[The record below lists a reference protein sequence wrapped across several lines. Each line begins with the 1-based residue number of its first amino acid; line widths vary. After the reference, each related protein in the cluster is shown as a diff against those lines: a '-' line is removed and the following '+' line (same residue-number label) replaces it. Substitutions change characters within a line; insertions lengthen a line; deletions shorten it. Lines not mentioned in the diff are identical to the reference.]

1 MSNYYEPKKRESYY
15 MGDEDDWRVLWPKN
29 PFGSDPFGEVF
40 GKAPKDPAQPKSEYD
55 LGFEAVFGKV
65 PKEPVLDA
73 KGIKVSHYP
82 TSSTTGI
89 EYKKGY
95 QQALEDCIR
104 NGEAWARSMW
114 ANDAEHIRPEGSPPS
129 SLHRSMPLPAR
140 ASQVGGHHYKDKAMQ
155 PWDIIDAWELNFY
168 AGNVVKYILRYRHK
182 DGLKDLQK
190 ARHYIDKLIED
201 YADPT

>member
-1 MSNYYEPKKRESYY
+1 MSNYYEPKRESYY

-29 PFGSDPFGEVF
+29 LYGQE
-40 GKAPKDPAQPKSEYD
+40 
-55 LGFEAVFGKV
+55 FETVFGKV

-73 KGIKVSHYP
+73 KGIKVSHYQ
-82 TSSTTGI
+82 T
-89 EYKKGY
+89 
-95 QQALEDCIR
+95 
-104 NGEAWARSMW
+104 
-114 ANDAEHIRPEGSPPS
+114 
-129 SLHRSMPLPAR
+129 PAR
-140 ASQVGGHHYKDKAMQ
+140 AKQVGGSHYKDKAMQ

-182 DGLKDLQK
+182 DGLQDLQK

>member
-29 PFGSDPFGEVF
+29 H
-40 GKAPKDPAQPKSEYD
+40 
-55 LGFEAVFGKV
+55 FETVFGKV
-65 PKEPVLDA
+65 PKEPINNDVGLKLAELENKKNQEREQLFKEILKNMEQPVLDA

-82 TSSTTGI
+82 T
-89 EYKKGY
+89 
-95 QQALEDCIR
+95 
-104 NGEAWARSMW
+104 
-114 ANDAEHIRPEGSPPS
+114 
-129 SLHRSMPLPAR
+129 PAR
-140 ASQVGGHHYKDKAMQ
+140 AKQVGGSHYKDKAMQ

-182 DGLKDLQK
+182 DGLQDLQK

-201 YADPT
+201 YADPK